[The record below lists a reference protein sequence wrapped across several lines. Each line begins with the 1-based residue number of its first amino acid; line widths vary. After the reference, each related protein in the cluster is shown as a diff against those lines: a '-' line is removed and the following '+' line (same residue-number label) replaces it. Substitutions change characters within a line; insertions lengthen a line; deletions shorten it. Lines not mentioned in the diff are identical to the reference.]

1 METYIQIMKTASSPA
16 DPNAPSFLTSLPP
29 EMRNAIYEVLFKREE
44 PVLVHNAHQYHAHEP
59 YRDDQT
65 DMEVY
70 MTEVTLFDQIFEA
83 EIGADAEFHHDL
95 HESLPLLH
103 SCRQIYHECA
113 GVLYGCNE
121 FVVSRALN
129 RHDLDFDELH
139 PNGWLYSQLEYAPI
153 WLEQLGS
160 QCSLLRKVVIDVD
173 ALCPTGCEGALD
185 DIDLLPLARFL
196 WYHASGDCTLKFAHT
211 GRMLTMHSGGT
222 ARDHETSATIFN
234 NMLSALITRDAL
246 GLKKYSLSKHYLA
259 DMEVSVRKRKGT
271 LTYRARD
278 GYYSRVDEMLILDGG
293 RTLRF
298 QEMTQGRS
306 VLLQLPRNILHTI
319 IRYAWS
325 SLGHLVFDV
334 DNRTACGIPFNI
346 FEVNRELR
354 QTFLLPDYRL
364 VAHPMHLQISTDEIT
379 TNFNQFVA
387 IKDLVSDDT
396 RNSKF
401 PKLFPEILSQSL
413 TSAHIKITLRVST
426 TTRTTLDQV
435 RIDIKGLLCLIR
447 HERLGRK
454 ISIEIALSC
463 PRDGSM
469 HEEVVM
475 LSLQDLQKRAF
486 LLLFDVLAA
495 FDLNEEATIDSPSVW
510 INGKGTLLDA
520 SYPETPST
528 AKFSV
533 ANRHA
538 RLSQEEVDTRGYRM
552 GAAVWNSC
560 GYIPRSFKRTKD
572 RYPLWALWRDL
583 QRYHWSDHHARRP
596 RVHCESSP
604 LYGESE

>member
-139 PNGWLYSQLEYAPI
+139 PNGWLYSQLEYAPK

-173 ALCPTGCEGALD
+173 ALCPTGCEGAMD
-185 DIDLLPLARFL
+185 DVDMLPLARFL
-196 WYHASGDCTLKFAHT
+196 WYHANRDCTLEFAHT
-211 GRMLTMHSGGT
+211 GRMLPMHDGET
-222 ARDHETSATIFN
+222 ARDHEASANTFN
-234 NMLSALITRDAL
+234 NMLSALVTRDTL
-246 GLKKYSLSKHYLA
+246 GIKKYSLSKHYLV
-259 DMEVSVRKRKGT
+259 DMEVSVRKRKGA

-278 GYYSRVDEMLILDGG
+278 GYYSRVDEILISDEG
-293 RTLRF
+293 RTLIF
-298 QEMTQGRS
+298 QERTQNQS
-306 VLLQLPRNILHTI
+306 VLLQLPQNILHTI
-319 IRYAWS
+319 IRYAQS
-325 SLGHLVFDV
+325 SLGHLVLDV

-346 FEVNRELR
+346 FEVNREL
-354 QTFLLPDYRL
+354 QTNISFTRL
-364 VAHPMHLQISTDEIT
+364 QTYEIT

-387 IKDLVSDDT
+387 IKDLVPDDT

-401 PKLFPEILSQSL
+401 PKLFPEILSQSS
-413 TSAHIKITLRVST
+413 TSAHIKITLRVNT

-463 PRDGSM
+463 PRDGGM

-495 FDLNEEATIDSPSVW
+495 FDLNDEATIDSPSIW

-520 SYPETPST
+520 SYPETRST

-552 GAAVWNSC
+552 GAAVWNTC

-583 QRYHWSDHHARRP
+583 QRCHWSDHHARRP
-596 RVHCESSP
+596 RVHSESSP
-604 LYGESE
+604 LYGDSE